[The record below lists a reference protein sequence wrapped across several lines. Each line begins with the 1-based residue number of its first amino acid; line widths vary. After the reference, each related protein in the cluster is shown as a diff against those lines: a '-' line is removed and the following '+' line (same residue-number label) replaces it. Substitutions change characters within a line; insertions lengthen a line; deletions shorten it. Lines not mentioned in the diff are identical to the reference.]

1 MTTVCLS
8 FDFDA
13 ASLWIHNFKMR
24 APTAVSRGEY
34 GARVGVGRIL
44 RVLSENDVQA
54 TFFVPGH
61 TAESVPD
68 AVRAIAWH
76 GHEIGAHGY
85 LHEVPSSLSREQEIA
100 VLERAERALERITKQ
115 RPQGYRAPAWDLSPA
130 TIELLEARGYVYDSS
145 LMSDDFTPFRA
156 RKGDVVGEDG
166 AIVWGRESNV
176 IEFPVAWELDDF
188 PYFAFVSRHNPGLR
202 NPNDVFDIWLQEFD
216 FCAAQKGV
224 FTLTMHPQVIGRG
237 PRVRMLDRLIKAIKK
252 KPGVRFVTMGA
263 AAQGVLAARAPVGT

>member
-13 ASLWIHNFKMR
+13 ASLWIHNLKMFVP
-24 APTAVSRGEY
+24 AAVSRGEY

-44 RVLSENDVQA
+44 QVLGENDVQA

-61 TAESVPD
+61 TAELFPD
-68 AVRAIAWH
+68 AVRAIACH

-85 LHEVPSSLSREQEIA
+85 LHEVSSSLSREQEIA
-100 VLERAERALERITKQ
+100 VLERAEAALERVTKQ
-115 RPQGYRAPAWDLSPA
+115 RPQGFRAPAWDLSPA

-145 LMSDDFTPFRA
+145 LMSDVFTPFRA
-156 RKGDVVGEDG
+156 RKGDIVGEDG
-166 AIVWGRESNV
+166 GIVWGRESNI
-176 IEFPVAWELDDF
+176 IEFSVAWELDDF
-188 PYFAFVSRHNPGLR
+188 PYFAFISRHNSGLR
-202 NPNDVFDIWLQEFD
+202 NSNDVLDIWLQEFD

-237 PRVRMLDRLIKAIKK
+237 PRIRMLDRLIKSIKK
-252 KPGVRFVTMGA
+252 KPAVRFMTMSA
-263 AAQGVLAARAPVGT
+263 AAQGILIAGAPIGT